1 MTYCKPKKIRSITK
15 TISQNISNLGSKG
28 LQKPISSIEQG
39 KSRKKDRE
47 SYKNSIKCKSRNLS
61 RQ

>member
-15 TISQNISNLGSKG
+15 TISQNISNLESKG
-28 LQKPISSIEQG
+28 LQKPINSIEQG

-47 SYKNSIKCKSRNLS
+47 NYKNIIKCKSRNIS
-61 RQ
+61 NQ